1 MGTRRRGVTGHHSRG
16 RLRKRITAREDEYG
30 KARKESQHVA
40 SSKLDSTMVR
50 QYRGRLEPRST
61 PSRSSVSKGKPMKKF
76 HSVPALAA
84 FFFFLHAS
92 SSLSAEINVVWTSEV
107 GQFAPLWIT
116 KEAKLFEKYGNTV
129 QLIFI
134 QGASSAAAALS
145 SDDAQVGMF
154 SPQVVI
160 STPQLDLVMFGRLG
174 NTMDNRVYGR
184 KGIKSIKEV
193 KRVAISR
200 FGSNADFAA
209 RFLLQREGLRPD
221 TDVALLQ
228 FGNQSNRI
236 AAVETNNADA
246 AMLTPPMTLMAR
258 KLGMTLLLDASKL
271 NIPYSSL
278 FFVARRPYI
287 AKTRPEL
294 VNFTKAMIEGVALYK
309 SNKEFAMKVLS
320 KYMKV
325 QDRDVL
331 EENFKEYDFPLKP
344 YPSREYFEL
353 PIQEV
358 GKKDPKVL
366 KENPDRYTD
375 LSLVKELE
383 SSGFIEKISQEYRV
397 K

>member
-1 MGTRRRGVTGHHSRG
+1 MKMIRQTL
-16 RLRKRITAREDEYG
+16 RLIT
-30 KARKESQHVA
+30 VA
-40 SSKLDSTMVR
+40 AVMAQTA
-50 QYRGRLEPRST
+50 T
-61 PSRSSVSKGKPMKKF
+61 AF
-76 HSVPALAA
+76 AA
-84 FFFFLHAS
+84 N
-92 SSLSAEINVVWTSEV
+92 INVVWTSEV
-107 GQFAPLWIT
+107 GQFAPLWVT
-116 KEAKLFEKYGNTV
+116 KEAKLFEKYGNNV
-129 QLIFI
+129 ELIFI
-134 QGASSAAAALS
+134 QGASLAAAALTS
-145 SDDAQVGMF
+145 GDAQVGMF

-160 STPQLDLVMFGRLG
+160 TNPGLELVMFGRLG
-174 NTMDNRVYGR
+174 NTMDNRVYGK
-184 KGIKSIKEV
+184 KGLKSIKEV
-193 KRVAISR
+193 KRIAISR

-278 FFVARRPYI
+278 FFVSRRPYL

-325 QDRDVL
+325 QDREIL
-331 EENFKEYDFPLKP
+331 EENFREYDFPLKP

-366 KENPDRYTD
+366 KENPERYTD

-383 SSGFIEKISQEYRV
+383 STGFIDKVSQEYKV

>member
-1 MGTRRRGVTGHHSRG
+1 MEIIGQALRLITIAALVTQST
-16 RLRKRITAREDEYG
+16 TA
-30 KARKESQHVA
+30 
-40 SSKLDSTMVR
+40 
-50 QYRGRLEPRST
+50 
-61 PSRSSVSKGKPMKKF
+61 F
-76 HSVPALAA
+76 AA
-84 FFFFLHAS
+84 NM
-92 SSLSAEINVVWTSEV
+92 NVVWTSEV
-107 GQFAPLWIT
+107 GQFAPLWVT
-116 KEAKLFEKYGNTV
+116 KEAKLFEKYGNNV
-129 QLIFI
+129 ELIFI
-134 QGASSAAAALS
+134 QGASLAAAALS
-145 SDDAQVGMF
+145 SGDAHIGMF

-160 STPQLDLVMFGRLG
+160 STPALDLVMFGRLG
-174 NTMDNRVYGR
+174 NTMDNRVYAR

-193 KRVAISR
+193 KRIAISR

-228 FGNQSNRI
+228 FGNQANRI

-278 FFVARRPYI
+278 FFVARRSYL

-325 QDRDVL
+325 HDREVL

-383 SSGFIEKISQEYRV
+383 SSGFIDKVSQEYRV

>member
-1 MGTRRRGVTGHHSRG
+1 VIEFVRVS
-16 RLRKRITAREDEYG
+16 
-30 KARKESQHVA
+30 RKEKRMIMIRFVLAVWAGLLCFHGATA
-40 SSKLDSTMVR
+40 S
-50 QYRGRLEPRST
+50 
-61 PSRSSVSKGKPMKKF
+61 
-76 HSVPALAA
+76 AA
-84 FFFFLHAS
+84 S
-92 SSLSAEINVVWTSEV
+92 INVVWTSEV
-107 GQFAPLWIT
+107 GQFAPLWVT
-116 KEAKLFEKYGNTV
+116 KEARLFEKYGNSV

-145 SDDAQVGMF
+145 SGDAQVGMF

-174 NTMDNRVYGR
+174 NTMDNRVYAR

-193 KRVAISR
+193 KRIAISR

-221 TDVALLQ
+221 IDVALLQ
-228 FGNQSNRI
+228 VGNQANRI

-246 AMLTPPMTLMAR
+246 AMLTPPMTLQAR

-278 FFVARRPYI
+278 FFVSRRPYL
-287 AKTRPEL
+287 AKMRPEL

-320 KYMKV
+320 KYMRV
-325 QDRDVL
+325 QDREVL

-366 KENPDRYTD
+366 KENPERYTD

-383 SSGFIEKISQEYRV
+383 GSGFIDKVSQEFRV

>member
-1 MGTRRRGVTGHHSRG
+1 MKMIRQAL
-16 RLRKRITAREDEYG
+16 RLITFTVVLTQAP
-30 KARKESQHVA
+30 A
-40 SSKLDSTMVR
+40 
-50 QYRGRLEPRST
+50 
-61 PSRSSVSKGKPMKKF
+61 
-76 HSVPALAA
+76 ALAA
-84 FFFFLHAS
+84 NL
-92 SSLSAEINVVWTSEV
+92 NVVWTSEV
-107 GQFAPLWIT
+107 GQFAPLWVT
-116 KEAKLFEKYGNTV
+116 KEAKLFEKYGNNV

-145 SDDAQVGMF
+145 SGDAHIGMF
-154 SPQVVI
+154 SPQVVV
-160 STPQLDLVMFGRLG
+160 STPQLDLVMFGRVG
-174 NTMDNRVYGR
+174 NTMDNRVYAR

-193 KRVAISR
+193 KRIAISR

-228 FGNQSNRI
+228 VGNQANRI

-278 FFVARRPYI
+278 FFVARRPYL

-309 SNKEFAMKVLS
+309 SNKELAMKVLS

-325 QDRDVL
+325 QDREVL

-344 YPSREYFEL
+344 YPSREYFDL

-366 KENPDRYTD
+366 KENPDRYSD

-383 SSGFIEKISQEYRV
+383 SNGFIDKISQEYRA

>member
-1 MGTRRRGVTGHHSRG
+1 
-16 RLRKRITAREDEYG
+16 
-30 KARKESQHVA
+30 
-40 SSKLDSTMVR
+40 
-50 QYRGRLEPRST
+50 
-61 PSRSSVSKGKPMKKF
+61 MKKI
-76 HSVPALAA
+76 AQLLCLIAIAA
-84 FFFFLHAS
+84 AMAE
-92 SSLSAEINVVWTSEV
+92 SATTFAANINVVWTSEV
-107 GQFAPLWIT
+107 GQFAPLWVT
-116 KEAKLFEKYGNTV
+116 KEAKLFEKYGNNV
-129 QLIFI
+129 ELIFI
-134 QGASSAAAALS
+134 QGASLAAAALTS
-145 SDDAQVGMF
+145 GDAQVGMF

-160 STPQLDLVMFGRLG
+160 SNPGLELVMFGRLG
-174 NTMDNRVYGR
+174 NTMDNRVYAR

-221 TDVALLQ
+221 VDVALLQ

-246 AMLTPPMTLMAR
+246 AMLTPPMTLQAR

-278 FFVARRPYI
+278 FFVSRRPYLT
-287 AKTRPEL
+287 KTRAEL
-294 VNFTKAMIEGVALYK
+294 VNFTKAMIEGVAFYK
-309 SNKEFAMKVLS
+309 ANKEFAMKVLS

-325 QDRDVL
+325 QDREIL
-331 EENFKEYDFPLKP
+331 EENFREYDFPLKP

-358 GKKDPKVL
+358 GKKDPRVL
-366 KENPDRYTD
+366 KENSERYTD

-383 SSGFIEKISQEYRV
+383 GNGFIDKISQEYRV

>member
-1 MGTRRRGVTGHHSRG
+1 MA
-16 RLRKRITAREDEYG
+16 I
-30 KARKESQHVA
+30 
-40 SSKLDSTMVR
+40 VR
-50 QYRGRLEPRST
+50 QIFRL
-61 PSRSSVSKGKPMKKF
+61 GIF
-76 HSVPALAA
+76 ALVLGQSMTVAA
-84 FFFFLHAS
+84 AN
-92 SSLSAEINVVWTSEV
+92 INVVWTSEV
-107 GQFAPLWIT
+107 GQFAPLWVT
-116 KEAKLFEKYGNTV
+116 KEAKLFEKYGNSV

-145 SDDAQVGMF
+145 SGDAHVGMF

-174 NTMDNRVYGR
+174 NTMDNRVYAR

-221 TDVALLQ
+221 IDVALLQ
-228 FGNQSNRI
+228 VGNQANRI

-246 AMLTPPMTLMAR
+246 AMLTPPMTLQAR

-278 FFVARRPYI
+278 FFVARRPYL
-287 AKTRPEL
+287 AKSRAEL
-294 VNFTKAMIEGVALYK
+294 VNFNKAMIEGVAIYK

-325 QDRDVL
+325 QDREVL

-366 KENPDRYTD
+366 KENPDRFTD

-383 SSGFIEKISQEYRV
+383 SSGFIDKISQEYRV

>member
-1 MGTRRRGVTGHHSRG
+1 MIMIRQALRLITVAAVVTQSA
-16 RLRKRITAREDEYG
+16 IA
-30 KARKESQHVA
+30 
-40 SSKLDSTMVR
+40 
-50 QYRGRLEPRST
+50 
-61 PSRSSVSKGKPMKKF
+61 F
-76 HSVPALAA
+76 AA
-84 FFFFLHAS
+84 N
-92 SSLSAEINVVWTSEV
+92 INVVWTSEV
-107 GQFAPLWIT
+107 GQFAPLWVT
-116 KEAKLFEKYGNTV
+116 KEAKLFEKYGNNV
-129 QLIFI
+129 ELIFI
-134 QGASSAAAALS
+134 QGASLAAAALTS
-145 SDDAQVGMF
+145 GDAQVGMF

-160 STPQLDLVMFGRLG
+160 SNPGLELIMFGRLG
-174 NTMDNRVYGR
+174 NTMDNRVYAK

-221 TDVALLQ
+221 IDVALLQ

-271 NIPYSSL
+271 NILYSSL
-278 FFVARRPYI
+278 FFVSRRPYLT
-287 AKTRPEL
+287 KTRPEL

-325 QDRDVL
+325 QDREIL
-331 EENFKEYDFPLKP
+331 EENFREYDFPLKP

-366 KENPDRYTD
+366 KENPERYTD
-375 LSLVKELE
+375 MSLVKEIE
-383 SSGFIEKISQEYRV
+383 SSGFIDKVSQEYKV

>member
-1 MGTRRRGVTGHHSRG
+1 
-16 RLRKRITAREDEYG
+16 
-30 KARKESQHVA
+30 
-40 SSKLDSTMVR
+40 
-50 QYRGRLEPRST
+50 
-61 PSRSSVSKGKPMKKF
+61 MKKF

-84 FFFFLHAS
+84 IFFFLYVS
-92 SSLSAEINVVWTSEV
+92 SSRSAEINVVWTSEV

-145 SDDAQVGMF
+145 SGDAQVGMF

-160 STPQLDLVMFGRLG
+160 STPALDLVMFGRLG
-174 NTMDNRVYGR
+174 NSMDNRIFAR

-209 RFLLQREGLRPD
+209 RFLLQREGLKPD
-221 TDVALLQ
+221 IDVALLQ
-228 FGNQSNRI
+228 VGNQSNRI
-236 AAVETNNADA
+236 VAVETNNADA
-246 AMLTPPMTLMAR
+246 AMLTPPMTLQAR
-258 KLGMTLLLDASKL
+258 KLGLTLLIDASKL

-278 FFVARRPYI
+278 MFVARRPYLTKNR
-287 AKTRPEL
+287 ADL
-294 VNFTKAMIEGVALYK
+294 VNFTKAMIEGVAYYK
-309 SNKEFAMKVLS
+309 ANKEFSFKVLA

-325 QDRDVL
+325 QDREVL
-331 EENFKEYDFPLKP
+331 EENFREYDFPLKP
-344 YPSREYFEL
+344 YPAREYYEL

-366 KENPDRYTD
+366 KENPERYAD
-375 LSLVKELE
+375 MSLVKEIE
-383 SSGFIEKISQEYRV
+383 SSGFIDKVMQEYRV